1 MIYLRHFS
9 FPHIEQEYDF
19 SFRLQKTCYD
29 TLYPFF
35 VVSKRGLRMLDF
47 EPVTILYGGEDHGI
61 EGHCGEV
68 GASKGQPL

>member
-35 VVSKRGLRMLDF
+35 CGVEAG
-47 EPVTILYGGEDHGI
+47 PEDAGF
-61 EGHCGEV
+61 
-68 GASKGQPL
+68 